1 MLERNAGAVARSTI
15 PFRFPTTENDRDN
28 FSILDR
34 SIEGKR
40 KKSSKYFIVCIYIYS
55 SVNVERVKWREIETR
70 NACPLFKGNLYEK
83 CSNSLRCPGWGRAR
97 WLRFEDNRRKVVRRA
112 GNRVLPISSSLFPNH
127 VPLLLLFPRIG
138 PGTQV
143 FPCPGHFRSAA
154 NNAAHL
160 SSRISIAKL
169 INPSSVFP
177 GGHPGNFAYP
187 VHRKRAIPSA
197 GRRRPLR
204 FSPPHERGDRRDE
217 EKERK
222 KKERKGRG
230 GEAREKE
237 GRREREKKI
246 RMERKTKRAV
256 ARSRGGEWTRG
267 RAGVG
272 RWR

>member
-1 MLERNAGAVARSTI
+1 MKNVPTRPVVLDGGGRGGCVSKTTGEKLSDEPETEFC
-15 PFRFPTTENDRDN
+15 PSLPLSSPTT
-28 FSILDR
+28 
-34 SIEGKR
+34 
-40 KKSSKYFIVCIYIYS
+40 
-55 SVNVERVKWREIETR
+55 
-70 NACPLFKGNLYEK
+70 
-83 CSNSLRCPGWGRAR
+83 
-97 WLRFEDNRRKVVRRA
+97 
-112 GNRVLPISSSLFPNH
+112 
-127 VPLLLLFPRIG
+127 
-138 PGTQV
+138 
-143 FPCPGHFRSAA
+143 FRSFSFSRVSDPVHRYSRVQGIFARPPTTPPT
-154 NNAAHL
+154 